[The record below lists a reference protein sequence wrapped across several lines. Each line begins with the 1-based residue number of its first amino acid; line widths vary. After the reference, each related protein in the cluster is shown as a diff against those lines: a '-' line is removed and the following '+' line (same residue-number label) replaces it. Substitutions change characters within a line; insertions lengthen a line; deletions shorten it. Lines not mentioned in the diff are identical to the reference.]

1 MTDSPGFLI
10 AEEFKLSKSK
20 RHGNIKEMNGDGDA
34 GSYI

>member
-20 RHGNIKEMNGDGDA
+20 RHGNI
-34 GSYI
+34 I